1 MRKICFVIIGI
12 ALLVFMGTSAV
23 FADDFLCLTPYG
35 DMEGDIAGCSV
46 GKNAAVVKEKG
57 AAAKSSIDNHFLTV
71 EKKSSQGD
79 FYCSFAVQL
88 KKGHK
93 YCYSFDYC
101 AKTPQTMWLTTGHS
115 FWASSSWQSRLIE
128 FTASDDADEIVLYA
142 VKSSS
147 GIVDSFSIDNF
158 FVYDITDCQTIN
170 IAEYNGA
177 KIEIL
182 SGAGDRYGF
191 KQKYAYEGSTVR
203 FKVECT
209 DSSSYCESVVVNPG
223 ENRLK
228 PDAEGVY
235 KFVVGNC
242 DVTVEAYA
250 METITLKRVLS
261 KTYAKFLKPG
271 TYGILAAEYIN
282 GCLSNTGFTKITT
295 KTGNEEIVLNEIEE
309 LSNIAQWDNAVIFTF
324 DGNNFESL
332 KPLREKYVTGIY
344 YDKYNENN
352 NEWHP
357 APMVSKE
364 YLATGN
370 TGGEGCQI
378 LKAMS
383 ISSDGSFL
391 VAGTDVAG
399 LLRSFD
405 GGANWQKTG
414 VGFYAEGCTGLEI
427 DPNNKNVVIGVSD
440 YSSTNGVSGVYISFD
455 AAENWTQVVST
466 NFTDSNRDPSWRT
479 IVFDPSSYDEKLGRS
494 RVIYW
499 SARART
505 DGNKDG
511 AAYGLWRSDDGGIT
525 FNIVNENMS
534 NCMIRVHPTNGTLYA
549 AALDGVYRSTDK
561 GKTFEKVLDGIYFRG
576 IDVVSAAPD
585 NVYVNNS
592 SGVWRSVDCGRSFEK
607 ISDNT
612 YPTGVTEND
621 TYNMTRN
628 ISVSPVNPQKM
639 VLCWFS
645 HANYSSVKY
654 YSHNGGVTW
663 SKAADEN
670 DNNFYNI
677 NNRHSV
683 FVWSPAEENTV
694 FGFGGDYVAKSTDA
708 GKHYYYSFNGGNLS
722 CLLQR
727 NHFNVYN
734 PDIICIGNQDYD
746 GAYTTDGGESWKSIC
761 MQNGSKYTGAVY
773 GSYAADE
780 NTVIVLGSTHLNED
794 GSPATSWNATV
805 EIRISR
811 DGGGTWQKTG
821 IILPPIQ
828 QVQWKQSCTQSA
840 NDKNIL
846 FASNM
851 RSVDF
856 GYSWAEMNGCEAV
869 ITHNPYGNKELYGI
883 NKGDIVVSFDEGATW
898 QIFYELSGGISQNNS
913 YLTDLS
919 YDGINNIMYYA
930 GEVGF
935 GKIQNGILT
944 DLTKNLHSSDC
955 CGGSRVCAV
964 DPRYPDVIYVGSTR
978 NKCVNNYGIQRSVDG
993 GKSFQV
999 LTRGNEK
1006 GKKSFTGTFCGGS
1019 IVSSGMLAGVD
1030 VCDILVHP
1038 HTGEVWI
1045 TDGCRGLNKFA
1056 PPYKEK
1062 GGQLISFENAE
1073 NINFENLSFKN
1084 GNNFLE
1090 GISFDDNFSA
1100 LCINVNWKN
1109 VPRLLVENV
1118 NVNADKYKNMEIS
1131 YMYSGC
1137 YNGDALLSFG
1147 SDYAQTLYSVSDKE
1161 PGRWYKETYDFSEN
1175 NEWKGN
1181 ITGFNLHLCQ
1191 SESISKNFKY
1201 YIRYIR
1207 FY

>member
-1 MRKICFVIIGI
+1 M
-12 ALLVFMGTSAV
+12 
-23 FADDFLCLTPYG
+23 
-35 DMEGDIAGCSV
+35 
-46 GKNAAVVKEKG
+46 
-57 AAAKSSIDNHFLTV
+57 
-71 EKKSSQGD
+71 
-79 FYCSFAVQL
+79 
-88 KKGHK
+88 
-93 YCYSFDYC
+93 
-101 AKTPQTMWLTTGHS
+101 
-115 FWASSSWQSRLIE
+115 
-128 FTASDDADEIVLYA
+128 
-142 VKSSS
+142 
-147 GIVDSFSIDNF
+147 
-158 FVYDITDCQTIN
+158 
-170 IAEYNGA
+170 
-177 KIEIL
+177 
-182 SGAGDRYGF
+182 
-191 KQKYAYEGSTVR
+191 
-203 FKVECT
+203 
-209 DSSSYCESVVVNPG
+209 
-223 ENRLK
+223 
-228 PDAEGVY
+228 
-235 KFVVGNC
+235 
-242 DVTVEAYA
+242 
-250 METITLKRVLS
+250 
-261 KTYAKFLKPG
+261 
-271 TYGILAAEYIN
+271 
-282 GCLSNTGFTKITT
+282 
-295 KTGNEEIVLNEIEE
+295 
-309 LSNIAQWDNAVIFTF
+309 
-324 DGNNFESL
+324 
-332 KPLREKYVTGIY
+332 
-344 YDKYNENN
+344 
-352 NEWHP
+352 
-357 APMVSKE
+357 
-364 YLATGN
+364 
-370 TGGEGCQI
+370 
-378 LKAMS
+378 
-383 ISSDGSFL
+383 
-391 VAGTDVAG
+391 
-399 LLRSFD
+399 
-405 GGANWQKTG
+405 
-414 VGFYAEGCTGLEI
+414 
-427 DPNNKNVVIGVSD
+427 
-440 YSSTNGVSGVYISFD
+440 
-455 AAENWTQVVST
+455 
-466 NFTDSNRDPSWRT
+466 
-479 IVFDPSSYDEKLGRS
+479 
-494 RVIYW
+494 
-499 SARART
+499 
-505 DGNKDG
+505 
-511 AAYGLWRSDDGGIT
+511 
-525 FNIVNENMS
+525 
-534 NCMIRVHPTNGTLYA
+534 
-549 AALDGVYRSTDK
+549 
-561 GKTFEKVLDGIYFRG
+561 
-576 IDVVSAAPD
+576 
-585 NVYVNNS
+585 
-592 SGVWRSVDCGRSFEK
+592 
-607 ISDNT
+607 
-612 YPTGVTEND
+612 
-621 TYNMTRN
+621 
-628 ISVSPVNPQKM
+628 
-639 VLCWFS
+639 
-645 HANYSSVKY
+645 
-654 YSHNGGVTW
+654 
-663 SKAADEN
+663 
-670 DNNFYNI
+670 
-677 NNRHSV
+677 
-683 FVWSPAEENTV
+683 
-694 FGFGGDYVAKSTDA
+694 
-708 GKHYYYSFNGGNLS
+708 
-722 CLLQR
+722 
-727 NHFNVYN
+727 YN

-780 NTVIVLGSTHLNED
+780 NTIIVLGSTHLNED

-811 DGGGTWQKTG
+811 DKGDTWQKTG
-821 IILPPIQ
+821 IILPPVQ

-898 QIFYELSGGISQNNS
+898 QIFYELSGGVSQNNS

-1073 NINFENLSFKN
+1073 NISFENLSFKN
-1084 GNNFLE
+1084 GNSFLE

-1131 YMYSGC
+1131 YMYSEC
-1137 YNGDALLSFG
+1137 YNGDAFLSFG
-1147 SDYAQTLYSVSDKE
+1147 SDYAQILYRVSDKKA
-1161 PGRWYKETYDFSEN
+1161 GRWYKETYDFSEN

-1191 SESISKNFKY
+1191 SENISKNFKY